1 MQCTSSGKFT
11 TQFLDGRTLFF
22 RFAGR
27 GVVFICCRINAAL
40 SFSPPAVAE
49 SGGATVLAG
58 GDMFVAEVAEC
69 GGASVIAGGD
79 MLVAECGGATVLAGG
94 GMLVAEFG
102 GGTTLGGG
110 TALVGVGGAG
120 ASVDIFVAECGG
132 DNTCNEQPNLITTP
146 GVFFFK
152 LRRYPGLFFLIF

>member
-1 MQCTSSGKFT
+1 M
-11 TQFLDGRTLFF
+11 L
-22 RFAGR
+22 
-27 GVVFICCRINAAL
+27 
-40 SFSPPAVAE
+40 
-49 SGGATVLAG
+49 
-58 GDMFVAEVAEC
+58 VAEVAEC
-69 GGASVIAGGD
+69 GGATVIAGAD
-79 MLVAECGGATVLAGG
+79 MLVAECGGATVIAGG

-110 TALVGVGGAG
+110 TALVGTG

>member
-1 MQCTSSGKFT
+1 MQCTSTGKFT

-58 GDMFVAEVAEC
+58 GDMFVAVVAEC

-79 MLVAECGGATVLAGG
+79 
-94 GMLVAEFG
+94 MLVAEFG